1 MPVPSLNWL
10 ALSRYIF
17 LRLLCGLILL
27 PACEN
32 KKPENPF
39 AGIPSPGN
47 NPITAEGVAFGK
59 ALFQSE
65 LLSSDGKTSCFTC
78 HRPDSG
84 FSGSINHLNPHSE
97 IRRQIPSLFNLA
109 WSPSFFWD
117 AREETLES
125 LILKP
130 IQSPDEM
137 NLSLSLLLKKVN
149 QKQELKQMCR
159 AAFQTDSIGT
169 VHVARALAQF
179 IRTIVQ
185 QPELPDSE
193 GKTLFQKHCAK
204 FHSGKTT
211 SDFQIRKSVLAPSG
225 IDSGYFR
232 ITHLPEDVYSF
243 RTPGLAAVSKT
254 APYMHDGRVSD
265 LDLLVKMYANEL
277 PAKELEDPEKR
288 SELVRFLKTL

>member
-1 MPVPSLNWL
+1 MPGHFSSWW
-10 ALSRYIF
+10 ALSKYFF
-17 LRLLCGLILL
+17 LVCASGLMFL
-27 PACEN
+27 PACET
-32 KKPENPF
+32 KEPKYAY

-47 NPITAEGVAFGK
+47 NPITVEGVAFGR
-59 ALFQSE
+59 ALFQSP
-65 LLSSDGKTSCFTC
+65 LLSADGQSSCFTC

-84 FSGSINHLNPHSE
+84 FSGSVKHLNPHSKLKRE
-97 IRRQIPSLFNLA
+97 IQGLFNLA

-137 NLSLSLLLKKVN
+137 NLPLPVLLKKVN
-149 QKQELKQMCR
+149 QDTELKQLCR

-179 IRTIVQ
+179 VRTLVR
-185 QPELPDSE
+185 QPVSPDSE
-193 GKTLFQKHCAK
+193 GKTLFRKHCSRC
-204 FHSGKTT
+204 HSGKAT

-232 ITHLPEDVYSF
+232 ITHMTEDVYRF

-254 APYMHDGRVSD
+254 APYVHDGRVPD
-265 LDLLVKMYANEL
+265 LDSLVKMYAKRL
-277 PAKELEDPEKR
+277 PAKELDDPARRK
-288 SELVRFLKTL
+288 ELVKFLQLL

>member
-1 MPVPSLNWL
+1 MPGPFLKWW
-10 ALSRYIF
+10 ALSRYF
-17 LRLLCGLILL
+17 SLVFVSGLILF

-32 KKPENPF
+32 KEAKLPF

-47 NPITAEGVAFGK
+47 NPITEEGVAFGR
-59 ALFQSE
+59 ALFQSP
-65 LLSSDGKTSCFTC
+65 LLSADGKSSCFTC

-84 FSGSINHLNPHSE
+84 FSGSVTHLNPHSKLKRE
-97 IRRQIPSLFNLA
+97 IQGLFNLA

-137 NLSLSLLLKKVN
+137 NLALPVLLKKVN
-149 QKQELKQMCR
+149 QNAELTQLCL

-179 IRTIVQ
+179 VRTLIR
-185 QPELPDSE
+185 QPEIPDSE
-193 GKTLFQKHCAK
+193 GKTLFQEHCSK
-204 FHSGKTT
+204 CHSGKTT

-232 ITHLPEDVYSF
+232 ITHLPEDVYLF

-254 APYMHDGRVSD
+254 APYTHDGRVPD
-265 LDLLVKMYANEL
+265 LDSLVRMYAKRL
-277 PAKELEDPEKR
+277 PAKELEVPARTK
-288 SELVRFLKTL
+288 ELVKFLHLL